1 MQVLFMEVLF
11 PFTIFAVL
19 MVLLRGFSYSV
30 NTSVGKSWLATLA
43 REKYEQNVCIA
54 ACFQS
59 FVYISCRTLALTG
72 VKKVIFL

>member
-54 ACFQS
+54 ACFHVNFLQS
-59 FVYISCRTLALTG
+59 NSLPWRRQQLST
-72 VKKVIFL
+72 